1 MRVGSFELQEP
12 LPDLKDPHVIALL
25 RPWVDVGSVGTIA
38 LKKLERH
45 LGAKELGRL
54 YRPGNF
60 YDFTRYRPVMN
71 VVEGQRSLNIPNTVI
86 KYALRKGL
94 PDLLFFHLL
103 EPQAFAEDYIESVLD
118 VVDTL
123 GVKQYIRVGGMYDV
137 VPHTRPLIMT
147 GTAHGELV
155 KQYSD
160 FFQVRPS
167 KYQGPTAI
175 LNLLADGI
183 NDRGIDAASLM
194 VHLPQ
199 YVQLDEDY
207 AGAARILE
215 VLCSVYDLPMEL
227 TDSERGQRQYREL
240 NYEVMRNQGL
250 KSVVERLEVH
260 YDSRSFQSN
269 AEDLTKLS
277 PEVEKFLKEMGERF
291 EG

>member
-1 MRVGSFELQEP
+1 M
-12 LPDLKDPHVIALL
+12 
-25 RPWVDVGSVGTIA
+25 
-38 LKKLERH
+38 
-45 LGAKELGRL
+45 
-54 YRPGNF
+54 
-60 YDFTRYRPVMN
+60 
-71 VVEGQRSLNIPNTVI
+71 
-86 KYALRKGL
+86 
-94 PDLLFFHLL
+94 
-103 EPQAFAEDYIESVLD
+103 
-118 VVDTL
+118 
-123 GVKQYIRVGGMYDV
+123 
-137 VPHTRPLIMT
+137 
-147 GTAHGELV
+147 
-155 KQYSD
+155 
-160 FFQVRPS
+160 
-167 KYQGPTAI
+167 
-175 LNLLADGI
+175 
-183 NDRGIDAASLM
+183 
-194 VHLPQ
+194 PQ

>member
-1 MRVGSFELQEP
+1 M
-12 LPDLKDPHVIALL
+12 
-25 RPWVDVGSVGTIA
+25 
-38 LKKLERH
+38 
-45 LGAKELGRL
+45 
-54 YRPGNF
+54 
-60 YDFTRYRPVMN
+60 
-71 VVEGQRSLNIPNTVI
+71 VEV
-86 KYALRKGL
+86 Y
-94 PDLLFFHLL
+94 
-103 EPQAFAEDYIESVLD
+103 
-118 VVDTL
+118 
-123 GVKQYIRVGGMYDV
+123 YIRVGGMYDV
-137 VPHTRPLIMT
+137 VPHTRPLIIT
-147 GTAHGELV
+147 GTAHGDLV
-155 KQYSD
+155 EQYSD

-167 KYQGPTAI
+167 KYQGPTSI

-183 NDRGIDAASLM
+183 NDRGIDSASLM

-240 NYEVMRNQGL
+240 NYEVMRNKGL

-260 YDSRSFQSN
+260 YDSRSSESN

-277 PEVEKFLKEMGERF
+277 PQVEKFLKEMGERF